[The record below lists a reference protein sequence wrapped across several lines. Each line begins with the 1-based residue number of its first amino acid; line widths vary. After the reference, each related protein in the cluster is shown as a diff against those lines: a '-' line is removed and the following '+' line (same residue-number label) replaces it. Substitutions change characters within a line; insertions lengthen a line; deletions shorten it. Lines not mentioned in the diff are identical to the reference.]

1 VEGVTASRPFPLA
14 DTASPIRWGTEQAL
28 ADAST
33 FQAVDFQRVLPG
45 YFETLGTPLIAGRTF
60 TDDDNA
66 AQRSVVVVD
75 PFLATKAFPHE
86 SAVGKRILIRI
97 RTPEPEWV
105 EVIGVVAHQRASSL
119 AESGREQ
126 IYFTDGF
133 LGHGGAARWAIRTA
147 GDPVNYGGTVREAIA
162 QVDRQSMV
170 NELQSMDAL
179 VQRAQAATRFSLLL
193 IGLFASIAAVDG
205 RASAHRGDWPPHGG
219 RGDPPE
225 DFNLVVGRGL
235 KLSAAGILAGFVAAM
250 ALTQMM
256 TSMLVGVKA
265 ADPFTFVVITL
276 LFFVIAA
283 IASWFPA
290 RRAAGVDPTL
300 ALRDE

>member
-1 VEGVTASRPFPLA
+1 
-14 DTASPIRWGTEQAL
+14 
-28 ADAST
+28 
-33 FQAVDFQRVLPG
+33 
-45 YFETLGTPLIAGRTF
+45 
-60 TDDDNA
+60 
-66 AQRSVVVVD
+66 
-75 PFLATKAFPHE
+75 
-86 SAVGKRILIRI
+86 
-97 RTPEPEWV
+97 
-105 EVIGVVAHQRASSL
+105 
-119 AESGREQ
+119 
-126 IYFTDGF
+126 
-133 LGHGGAARWAIRTA
+133 
-147 GDPVNYGGTVREAIA
+147 
-162 QVDRQSMV
+162 MV

-193 IGLFASIAAVDG
+193 IGLFASIAAVLATVG
-205 RASAHRGDWPPHGG
+205 IYGVLSTVVRQRTAEIGLRMAVGATPQRI
-219 RGDPPE
+219 
-225 DFNLVVGRGL
+225 FNLVVGRGL